1 MCGRFTLNQS
11 AEALAQVF
19 HVEPSLD
26 LAAEFNIA
34 PTQMVATVLQNP
46 ESEKREFKQL
56 YWGLIPS
63 WAKDPAMGAKLI
75 NARAETVAEK
85 PSFRSAFKH
94 RRCLVLADGFYEWQR
109 QQGKK
114 QPFYFRLQDGQPF
127 AFAGLWEKWRCLRQP
142 VRAASPT
149 GEAGTP
155 APANEEIIS
164 CTILTTAANELLQF
178 IHERM
183 PVILE
188 PKDYDL
194 WLDSQVQT
202 PQTLQQLLRPYPA
215 LAMTSYPVS
224 TLVNNSRHNSP
235 QCIIPL
241 SDENAPANQLN

>member
-11 AEALAQVF
+11 AAALAQVF
-19 HVEPSLD
+19 HVQEVQD
-26 LAAEFNIA
+26 LAAEYNIA
-34 PTQMVATVLQNP
+34 PTRMVATVLQNP

-56 YWGLIPS
+56 HWGLIPS
-63 WAKDPAMGAKLI
+63 WAKDSRMGVKLI

-85 PSFRSAFKH
+85 PAFRSAFKH

-127 AFAGLWEKWRCLRQP
+127 GFAGLWERWRCLRQP
-142 VRAASPT
+142 VRVASPT
-149 GEAGTP
+149 GEAGT
-155 APANEEIIS
+155 PANEEIIS
-164 CTILTTAANELLQF
+164 CTILTTAANELLQP

-188 PKDYDL
+188 PQDYDL

-202 PQTLQQLLRPYPA
+202 PQILQQLLRPYPA
-215 LAMTSYPVS
+215 PAMTAYPVS

-241 SDENAPANQLN
+241 SDQNAPTNQLN

>member
-11 AEALAQVF
+11 AAALAQVF
-19 HVEPSLD
+19 HVQEVPD
-26 LAAEFNIA
+26 LAAEHNIA
-34 PTQMVATVLQNP
+34 PTRMVATVLQNP

-56 YWGLIPS
+56 HWGLIPS
-63 WAKDPAMGAKLI
+63 WAKDSKMGVKLI

-85 PSFRSAFKH
+85 PAFRSAFKH
-94 RRCLVLADGFYEWQR
+94 RRCLVLADGFYEWQQ

-127 AFAGLWEKWRCLRQP
+127 AFAGLWERWRCLRQP
-142 VRAASPT
+142 
-149 GEAGTP
+149 EAGT
-155 APANEEIIS
+155 PANEEIIS
-164 CTILTTAANELLQF
+164 CTILTTAANELLQP

-188 PKDYDL
+188 PQDYDL

-202 PQTLQQLLRPYPA
+202 PQILQQLLRPYPA
-215 LAMTSYPVS
+215 PAMTAYPVS

-241 SDENAPANQLN
+241 SDQNAPTNQLN

>member
-11 AEALAQVF
+11 PEALAQVF
-19 HVEPSLD
+19 DVEPVLD
-26 LAAEFNIA
+26 FAGGYNIA

-63 WAKDPAMGAKLI
+63 WAKDAGMGAKLI

-94 RRCLVLADGFYEWQR
+94 RRCLVIADGFYEWQR
-109 QQGKK
+109 QEGKK

-127 AFAGLWEKWRCLRQP
+127 AFAGLWEKWR
-142 VRAASPT
+142 S
-149 GEAGTP
+149 
-155 APANEEIIS
+155 PANEEIIS
-164 CTILTTAANELLQF
+164 CTILTTAANELLQP

-188 PKDYDL
+188 PEDYDL

-215 LAMTSYPVS
+215 PAMTAYPVS
-224 TLVNNSRHNSP
+224 ILVNNSRHNSP
-235 QCIIPL
+235 ECIIPL
-241 SDENAPANQLN
+241 SEKNAPTNQLN

>member
-11 AEALAQVF
+11 AEALAQFF
-19 HVEPSLD
+19 HVEPVLN
-26 LAAEFNIA
+26 LAADFNIA

-46 ESEKREFKQL
+46 ESEKREFQQL
-56 YWGLIPS
+56 HWGLIPS
-63 WAKDPAMGAKLI
+63 WAKDAGMGAKLI

-114 QPFYFRLQDGQPF
+114 QPFYFRLEDGQPF
-127 AFAGLWEKWRCLRQP
+127 GFAGLWEKWC
-142 VRAASPT
+142 S
-149 GEAGTP
+149 
-155 APANEEIIS
+155 PANGEIIS
-164 CTILTTAANELLQF
+164 CTILTTAANELLQP
-178 IHERM
+178 IHDRM

-215 LAMTSYPVS
+215 PAMISYPVS

-235 QCIIPL
+235 ECIIPL
-241 SDENAPANQLN
+241 SEENAPTNQLN

>member
-11 AEALAQVF
+11 AVSLAQVF
-19 HVEPSLD
+19 HVEPVSD
-26 LAAEFNIA
+26 LAEYNIA

-56 YWGLIPS
+56 HWGLIPS
-63 WAKDPAMGAKLI
+63 WAKDAGMGAKLI

-127 AFAGLWEKWRCLRQP
+127 AFAGLWEKWRGLRQP
-142 VRAASPT
+142 
-149 GEAGTP
+149 EAGT
-155 APANEEIIS
+155 PANEEIIS
-164 CTILTTAANELLQF
+164 CTILTTAANELLQP

-188 PKDYDL
+188 PQDYDL
-194 WLDSQVQT
+194 WLDSQVET

-215 LAMTSYPVS
+215 PAMTAYPVS
-224 TLVNNSRHNSP
+224 TLVNNPRHNSSE
-235 QCIIPL
+235 CIIPL
-241 SDENAPANQLN
+241 SDQNAPVNQLN